1 MSQWQT
7 NTLSD
12 HLSPSRLCI
21 FNLTHMLLFVGD
33 SWMYKLQ
40 FGAVIQLY
48 NAVQTHAKSIDSDVR
63 LLAEAL

>member
-1 MSQWQT
+1 
-7 NTLSD
+7 
-12 HLSPSRLCI
+12 
-21 FNLTHMLLFVGD
+21 MLLFVGD

-48 NAVQTHAKSIDSDVR
+48 NAVQTHAKSIDSDFR